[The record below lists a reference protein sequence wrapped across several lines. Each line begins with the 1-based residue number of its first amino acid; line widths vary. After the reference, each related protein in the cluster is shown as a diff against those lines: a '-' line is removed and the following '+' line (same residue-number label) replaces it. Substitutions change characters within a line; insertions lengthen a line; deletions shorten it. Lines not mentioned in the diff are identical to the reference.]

1 MSRPVVV
8 EGHRRQWQAPGVP
21 FLGFLV
27 SGFFLRTDCSRTAL
41 HTCKA
46 RASQVSI
53 RADVEVVLG
62 CLLAESSHAEAV
74 TESAVAAA

>member
-21 FLGFLV
+21 SLGFLV
-27 SGFFLRTDCSRTAL
+27 SGSSLRIGCSRTAL
-41 HTCKA
+41 RTCMA
-46 RASQVSI
+46 RASQASI
-53 RADVEVVLG
+53 LADVEVVLG
-62 CLLAESSHAEAV
+62 CLSAESSHAEAV